1 MMVLSPNKNKKIEAH
16 KAELMNKNKEEA
28 KQLDQDYNDTVANL
42 ENLYNQ
48 NKDKWI
54 NQIVERCLK

>member
-1 MMVLSPNKNKKIEAH
+1 MVLSPNKTKRLRRI
-16 KAELMNKNKEEA
+16 

>member
-1 MMVLSPNKNKKIEAH
+1 MIEAH

>member
-1 MMVLSPNKNKKIEAH
+1 MNEKEKIYEFVLSPNKQKIEAH

-28 KQLDQDYNDTVANL
+28 KAQLDQDYNDTVANL

-48 NKDKWI
+48 K
-54 NQIVERCLK
+54 

>member
-1 MMVLSPNKNKKIEAH
+1 
-16 KAELMNKNKEEA
+16 MNKNKEEA

-54 NQIVERCLK
+54 NQIVERCFKIRR